1 MDLFNFAADLARV
14 QAAAYTPNVRSVSD
28 LEWEEAKGDR
38 ERILKAHAARR
49 KVLLVALNQK
59 LEDLARG
66 RSEPVATSDDAMR
79 IIADWPECQGLDPRW
94 VGAVWRQGPWVKTGR
109 YRPSSRRRCHARP
122 IPVWRLVD
130 R

>member
-14 QAAAYTPNVRSVSD
+14 QAAAYTPAVPTRSD
-28 LEWEEAKGDR
+28 EGEAAANDR
-38 ERILKAHAARR
+38 ERILRAHAARR

-66 RSEPVATSDDAMR
+66 RQEPVATSDDAMR
-79 IIADWPECQGLDPRW
+79 IIADWPEAQHLDPRW